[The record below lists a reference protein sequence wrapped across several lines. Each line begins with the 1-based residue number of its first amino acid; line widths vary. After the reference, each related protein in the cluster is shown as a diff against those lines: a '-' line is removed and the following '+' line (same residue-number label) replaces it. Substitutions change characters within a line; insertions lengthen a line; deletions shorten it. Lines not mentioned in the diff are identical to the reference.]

1 MNNHKDLRIPT
12 GPGDVLLYEY
22 LKPLNMEISNLAD
35 MLNVDP
41 NTASALI
48 NNKIILTADMA
59 SRLAK
64 TFDTSV
70 EFWLNLQQN
79 PDNPR

>member
-22 LKPLNMEISNLAD
+22 LKPLNMEISDLAD

-41 NTASALI
+41 NTASTLI

>member
-1 MNNHKDLRIPT
+1 MNHHKGLRIPT

-22 LKPLNMEISNLAD
+22 LKPLNLEISDLAD
-35 MLNVDP
+35 MLNVDR

-48 NNKIILTADMA
+48 NNKIPLTADMA

-64 TFDTSV
+64 TFNTSV

>member
-1 MNNHKDLRIPT
+1 MNHHKGLRIPT

-22 LKPLNMEISNLAD
+22 LKPLNLKISDLAD
-35 MLNVDP
+35 MLNVDR

-48 NNKIILTADMA
+48 NNKIPLTADMA

-64 TFDTSV
+64 TFNTSV
-70 EFWLNLQQN
+70 EFWLSLQQN

>member
-22 LKPLNMEISNLAD
+22 LKPLNMEISDLAD

>member
-1 MNNHKDLRIPT
+1 M
-12 GPGDVLLYEY
+12 LLYEY
-22 LKPLNMEISNLAD
+22 LKPLNMKISDLAD
-35 MLNVDP
+35 TLNVDC

-79 PDNPR
+79 PDIPR

>member
-12 GPGDVLLYEY
+12 RPGDVLLYDY
-22 LKPLNMEISNLAD
+22 LKPLNMEISDLAD
-35 MLNVDP
+35 MLNVDR

>member
-22 LKPLNMEISNLAD
+22 LKPLNMEISDLAD

-70 EFWLNLQQN
+70 EFWQNLQQN